1 MEAAKGRLGEVGVSP
16 ALVGVAPGIVV
27 EGTVVLAVEN
37 LRTDS
42 SELRN
47 VYIKIRLT
55 GSS

>member
-1 MEAAKGRLGEVGVSP
+1 MEAAKGRVNEVGVSP
-16 ALVGVAPGIVV
+16 ALVGVAPGVVV

-42 SELRN
+42 SELRY